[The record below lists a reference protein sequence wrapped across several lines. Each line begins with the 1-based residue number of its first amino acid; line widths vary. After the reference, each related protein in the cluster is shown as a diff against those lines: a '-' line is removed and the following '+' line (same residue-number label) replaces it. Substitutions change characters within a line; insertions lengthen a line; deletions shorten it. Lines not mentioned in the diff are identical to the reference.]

1 MLVEEGKV
9 AIFLLATT
17 GIANIRHSIMKMKMA
32 FEVNMVQ
39 WFELLC
45 FHNINVVYKFV
56 ICSGKLSS

>member
-17 GIANIRHSIMKMKMA
+17 GIANVRHSIMKNKMA
-32 FEVNMVQ
+32 FEVSMVQ
-39 WFELLC
+39 WSEFLC

-56 ICSGKLSS
+56 ICSGKAE